1 MKPNST
7 MLKQDWESALS
18 KIWENAENFEEI
30 LNFGLEHN
38 FISSSDII
46 HASDIYKDPNKEC
59 DEEEV
64 KEVMKSLD
72 IYDLMSIIKDEYSVG
87 EIIGVS
93 QPKYNGTLDLKVRIG
108 NSVEEF
114 NNLPSINNVVTYNGG
129 KLVISETRQGIQTE
143 VESLLHNSRQIL
155 NNIDTYKQNIVDCE
169 EILKELNPQFA
180 KDKERDDR
188 LLNLENRFDGVESKL
203 DKIFDLIKK

>member
-1 MKPNST
+1 MF
-7 MLKQDWESALS
+7 SALS
-18 KIWENAENFEEI
+18 QGSSIY
-30 LNFGLEHN
+30 LLDTTSGL
-38 FISSSDII
+38 
-46 HASDIYKDPNKEC
+46 K
-59 DEEEV
+59 
-64 KEVMKSLD
+64 
-72 IYDLMSIIKDEYSVG
+72 YSVG

-155 NNIDTYKQNIVDCE
+155 NNIDTYKQNVVDCE

>member
-1 MKPNST
+1 MF
-7 MLKQDWESALS
+7 SALS
-18 KIWENAENFEEI
+18 QGSSIYLLDKTS
-30 LNFGLEHN
+30 GL
-38 FISSSDII
+38 
-46 HASDIYKDPNKEC
+46 K
-59 DEEEV
+59 
-64 KEVMKSLD
+64 
-72 IYDLMSIIKDEYSVG
+72 YSVG